1 MREYTDVPLTIH
13 VDGADLMQADELH
26 LTFRQGPVVVDL
38 TGDDLTVLGES
49 DLTAVLHQEQTA
61 SFSAT
66 SSVSVQINVIVGGI
80 RKASEIE
87 TIPVGSN
94 LLRRLIG

>member
-1 MREYTDVPLTIH
+1 MIEYTDVPLTVH
-13 VDGADLMQADELH
+13 VNGADLRQATEIH
-26 LTFRQGPVVVDL
+26 LTFRQGPVVVDC
-38 TGDDLTVLGES
+38 TGTDLTVLGES

-61 SFSAT
+61 RFSAT
-66 SSVSVQINVIVGGI
+66 SSVSVQINVLAGGL
-80 RKASEIE
+80 RKASKIE